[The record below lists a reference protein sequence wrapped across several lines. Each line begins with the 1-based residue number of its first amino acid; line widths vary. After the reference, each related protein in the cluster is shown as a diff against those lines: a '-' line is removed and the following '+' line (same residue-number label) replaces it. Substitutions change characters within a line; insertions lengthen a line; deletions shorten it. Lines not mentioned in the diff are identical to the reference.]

1 MLTDAKIAS
10 IRPPATGQAEYPDHK
25 VTGLRL
31 RVGTGGKKS
40 WTVRRRVGAKIINR
54 KLGTYP
60 ALGLAAAREAAIKLI
75 GALERHG
82 STESIDRTFGEVA
95 KLWLAAKRAGKTKA
109 RGRNKSVDLQER
121 RLDLYVLPHW
131 QDRKIAE
138 IKRADVRALV
148 EPIEGLV
155 TPNRVLTLIKTI
167 FRWALSKDMI
177 EASPAES
184 IDKPNAEAPRQR
196 VLTMDEI
203 ARVWAAAGLLGYP
216 TGHWARVL
224 LLTGQR
230 RSEVAEMRWRDLDLK
245 AGTWTLAAGDTK
257 SERAHMVPLCP
268 AVVATLESMP
278 RLGDY
283 CFTTTGDAPIGS
295 FAQAKVR
302 LDKWMAS
309 RGEAIEPWRFHDLR
323 RSAATH
329 MVRLGISETTVG
341 RVLNHAAKGVTA
353 QVYALHSY
361 APEKRHAL
369 EAWAAEVDR
378 AVNGAGSENV
388 VVLRQ

>member
-1 MLTDAKIAS
+1 MLTDAKIAA
-10 IRPPATGQAEYPDHK
+10 IKPPVTGQAEYPDHR

-31 RVGTGGKKS
+31 RVGAGGKKT
-40 WTVRRRVGAKIINR
+40 WTLRRRVGAKIINR

-60 ALGLAAAREAAIKLI
+60 ALGLAAARDSAERMIAAI
-75 GALERHG
+75 ERDG
-82 STESIDRTFGEVA
+82 STEGIDRTFGAVATDWIAKVA
-95 KLWLAAKRAGKTKA
+95 KPKNSSWK
-109 RGRNKSVDLQER
+109 LQER
-121 RLDLYVLPHW
+121 RLEMHVLPHW
-131 QDRKIAE
+131 RDRRIAE
-138 IKRADVRALV
+138 IKRRDVRDLI
-148 EPIEGLV
+148 EPLEGDVL
-155 TPNRVLTLIKTI
+155 PNRVLTLVKTI
-167 FRWALSKDMI
+167 FRWALSRDLIDASPVEGIAKPNK
-177 EASPAES
+177 EASR
-184 IDKPNAEAPRQR
+184 DR

-203 ARVWAAAGLLGYP
+203 ARVWTAAGLLGYP
-216 TGHWARVL
+216 TEHWLRVL

-230 RSEVAEMRWRDLDLK
+230 RSEVAEMRWRDVDLDN
-245 AGTWTLAAGDTK
+245 GTWTLAADDTK
-257 SERAHMVPLCP
+257 SERAHLVPLSA
-268 AVVATLESMP
+268 AVVAILKAMP
-278 RLGDY
+278 RLGEY
-283 CFTTTGDAPIGS
+283 AFTTTGDAPIGS

-329 MVRLGISETTVG
+329 MVRLGISEAVVG

-378 AVNGAGSENV
+378 AVNGAGGENV
-388 VVLRQ
+388 VAIRGQ